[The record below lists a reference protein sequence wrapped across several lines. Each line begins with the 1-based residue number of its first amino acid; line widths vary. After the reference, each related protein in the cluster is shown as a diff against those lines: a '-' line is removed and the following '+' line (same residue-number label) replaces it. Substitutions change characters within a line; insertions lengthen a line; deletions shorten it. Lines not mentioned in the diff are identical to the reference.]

1 MRRLVYFPLALTLG
15 LNGIL
20 QPAGASLSEGI
31 STPVEIAQNAE
42 SYLAQG
48 SQGEAVAALQQK
60 LQVLGYYRGAINGN
74 FDATTKDAVI
84 RFQRAQG
91 LTPDGI
97 VGPRTLTLI
106 IQARPPAPAA
116 APTALLAVG
125 SQGTRVRSLQQRLR
139 SLGYYRGAIDGSFNT
154 GTKDAVIRFQRDRGL
169 PPDGI
174 VGEQTFAALGDAVT
188 ATRANSAAPAP
199 SNPTA
204 LAPERVRELQQRL
217 QQLGFYRG
225 PLDGLWGPATQTALE
240 KAQQSYGVSRADIS
254 Q

>member
-1 MRRLVYFPLALTLG
+1 MIGLVYFPLALTLA
-15 LNGIL
+15 LTEIS
-20 QPAGASLSEGI
+20 QPARVSLPQDLG
-31 STPVEIAQNAE
+31 TPAQIVQNAD
-42 SYLAQG
+42 SYLVQG

-60 LQVLGYYRGAINGN
+60 LQVLGYYRGVINGN
-74 FDATTKDAVI
+74 FDAATKEAVI
-84 RFQRAQG
+84 GFQRAQG
-91 LTPDGI
+91 VAPDGI
-97 VGPRTLTLI
+97 VGPRTLGLI
-106 IQARPPAPAA
+106 IQARPPAPAPN
-116 APTALLAVG
+116 PTALLAMG

-139 SLGYYRGAIDGSFNT
+139 SLGYYRGAIDGSFEA

-174 VGEQTFAALGDAVT
+174 VGEQTFAALGNA
-188 ATRANSAAPAP
+188 AAGTRANAPAQT
-199 SNPTA
+199 SANPTA

-240 KAQQSYGVSRADIS
+240 KAQQTYGVSRADIS